1 MAHEKMSL
9 LSKEELELFR
19 KLCNESCWYHP
30 SVKEWNL
37 VLGLA
42 DEHLVFIGENG
53 WVAVPVDLKE
63 HFEKIDTGEFKTK
76 HEALRWFCKCI
87 FAANCLY
94 ASVPVSVFQKLY
106 ERKKGMKIDT
116 DKIHH
121 FMNQMPEENEAMIL
135 VGDRLIAAKLYDS
148 GQYKLVEHDQGD
160 KEFYI
165 PEPGEVEL
173 LYNYKYPAYEKEY
186 QKYAAFIA
194 KEFGA
199 DDDTLFTVVYFT
211 YRLLSLGGMISGV
224 SELLEEEGL
233 VFSSEKAV
241 QEFASLIVELSDNTR
256 MVSNCGFKPSE
267 IAARSRKSNMRIVKK
282 NSQKIYLNSPCPCGS
297 GKKYKK
303 CCGRN
308 KQEIL

>member
-1 MAHEKMSL
+1 MIDNNAEMSARLKALEEKKKAL
-9 LSKEELELFR
+9 ELELAR
-19 KLCNESCWYHP
+19 L
-30 SVKEWNL
+30 KEERD
-37 VLGLA
+37 LA
-42 DEHLVFIGENG
+42 IRNS
-53 WVAVPVDLKE
+53 PVDLKE

-186 QKYAAFIA
+186 QK
-194 KEFGA
+194 
-199 DDDTLFTVVYFT
+199 
-211 YRLLSLGGMISGV
+211 
-224 SELLEEEGL
+224 
-233 VFSSEKAV
+233 
-241 QEFASLIVELSDNTR
+241 
-256 MVSNCGFKPSE
+256 
-267 IAARSRKSNMRIVKK
+267 
-282 NSQKIYLNSPCPCGS
+282 
-297 GKKYKK
+297 
-303 CCGRN
+303 
-308 KQEIL
+308 